1 MLFDIL
7 ALTSLL
13 FIIFIT
19 RRIADF
25 LPAVIKCMLWWK
37 ENVNIDV
44 SLKTRRDRNLV
55 AGSLV
60 LPFCLM
66 ATRFRLFSPEFMNN
80 IQETAA
86 LGITIGVF
94 LCYFLLREGI
104 AAGLRPRRINSSI
117 WHAATTSEYTFFIPL
132 TLILLITGGVMT
144 LTNASSDS
152 IKVAMFCISG
162 AIYMAFLVRKFQIFT
177 SKCNLFSAFLYLCA
191 LEILP
196 TGVLITSAVIF
207 RYFSSKL

>member
-7 ALTSLL
+7 ALISLL
-13 FIIFIT
+13 FIIIIM

-25 LPAVIKCMLWWK
+25 LPTVIKCMLWWK

-55 AGSLV
+55 ATSLA
-60 LPFCLM
+60 LPFCLL
-66 ATRFRLFSPEFMNN
+66 AVRFRLYYPDFMNGM
-80 IQETAA
+80 QEATAT
-86 LGITIGVF
+86 GITIAVF
-94 LCYFLLREGI
+94 ICYMLIREGI
-104 AAGLRPRRINSSI
+104 AAGLRPRRITSNI

-132 TLILLITGGVMT
+132 VLILLVVGGVMS
-144 LTNASSDS
+144 LVQASPSS

-162 AIYMAFLVRKFQIFT
+162 TIYLTSIVRKMQILG
-177 SKCNLFSAFLYLCA
+177 SNCNLFSAFLYLCA

-196 TGVLITSAVIF
+196 TGVLIASAVIF
-207 RYFSSKL
+207 

>member
-7 ALTSLL
+7 ALISLL
-13 FIIFIT
+13 FIIIIM

-25 LPAVIKCMLWWK
+25 LPTVIKCMLWWK

-60 LPFCLM
+60 LPFCLL
-66 ATRFRLFSPEFMNN
+66 ATRFRLFSPEFTNN
-80 IQETAA
+80 MQESAVV
-86 LGITIGVF
+86 GITIGI
-94 LCYFLLREGI
+94 LICYFLLKEGI
-104 AAGLRPRRINSSI
+104 AAGLRPRRISSSI
-117 WHAATTSEYTFFIPL
+117 WHAAITSEYTFFIPL
-132 TLILLITGGVMT
+132 TLILLVVGGLMT
-144 LTNASSDS
+144 LTHASLES
-152 IKVAMFCISG
+152 IQVAMFCISG
-162 AIYMAFLVRKFQIFT
+162 AIYLVFLVRKFQIF
-177 SKCNLFSAFLYLCA
+177 SANCNLFSAFLYLCA

-207 RYFSSKL
+207 